1 MIAEFS
7 LLSFLVCFYH
17 VSLSTP
23 FTISPIHLYLLPQ
36 ILFQIL
42 RTPTRYSRAWA
53 DVKLFS
59 SISHS
64 DGEGRLVSSWRFT
77 PSQWVRSP
85 QADGEVHIARVSAR
99 KRPMGRGGG
108 GGGGAEVPSYQSD
121 LHRADGAG
129 NCFRRGVS
137 MQNRLFVC
145 LLSVPE
151 TCKCIS
157 DLLRQFYVLPH

>member
-1 MIAEFS
+1 MKDDWVLIAEFS

-17 VSLSTP
+17 VPLFTP
-23 FTISPIHLYLLPQ
+23 FTTWPIHLYLLPE

-53 DVKLFS
+53 DVRLFS

-64 DGEGRLVSSWRFT
+64 DGEGPLVSSWRFT
-77 PSQWVRSP
+77 PSQWIRSP

-99 KRPMGRGGG
+99 KRPMG
-108 GGGGAEVPSYQSD
+108 GAEVPSYQSD
-121 LHRADGAG
+121 LHRAGGAG
-129 NCFRRGVS
+129 NCFRREVS
-137 MQNRLFVC
+137 VHNQLFVC
-145 LLSVPE
+145 LLSVPA

-157 DLLRQFYVLPH
+157 DLLRQFYVLRH